1 MPADNPFQI
10 MLFIFKPVWRYF
22 WQWGWIIGPVFFAP
36 FFWNSWV
43 YFIRIRTMKKF
54 KWQMLEIKFPAEVE
68 KTPLAMEQVLA
79 TMHSILFKGG
89 WWKRYIYEGRVQEW
103 FSLEITTFE
112 GELHFYIRTIAQF
125 RDLIE
130 AAIYAQYPQAEIY
143 EAEDY
148 VMNVPNV
155 IPNETHNLF
164 GSEYKLARE
173 DAYPIRTYQDFEF
186 ESYEG
191 KANVDPLAVIIESMS
206 KLRQGEQ
213 AWIQIVIRP
222 TDDGWKK
229 ASVDLISNL
238 VGRQKKT
245 SPGSYIAALLRKE
258 VQDYA
263 KGFIE
268 APFQKPEYDSFEFGE
283 KKSDKP
289 HSLMQFLTPLEK
301 EILEAVERN
310 VSKVGFET
318 VIRVVYIAKKE
329 VFNIPTFFQVGSGF
343 NQFNTQHM
351 NAIKRDNSTITACK
365 FPFKKVKEMQRKRW
379 LLFKYRIRMRP
390 KKMFIL
396 NIEELAS
403 IFHPP
408 GRIVMAPTTPRI
420 QTKKG
425 EPPHGLPVY

>member
-1 MPADNPFQI
+1 MPADNPFQVMFYI
-10 MLFIFKPVWRYF
+10 LKPAWHHF
-22 WQWGWIIGPVFFAP
+22 WIWGWIIGPVVFAT

-43 YFIRIRTMKKF
+43 YYVRIRTLRKF
-54 KWQMLEIKFPAEVE
+54 KWQMLEIKFPPEVE

-79 TMHSILFKGG
+79 TMQSTLFKGG
-89 WWKRYIYEGRVQEW
+89 WWKRYIEGRVQEW
-103 FSLEITTFE
+103 FSLEITSFE
-112 GELHFYIRTIAQF
+112 GELHFYIRTIGQF

-143 EAEDY
+143 QAEDY
-148 VMNVPNV
+148 VMNVPMI
-155 IPNETHNLF
+155 IPNDTHDLF
-164 GSEYKLARE
+164 GSEYKLARD
-173 DAYPIRTYQDFEF
+173 DAYPIRTYADFEF
-186 ESYEG
+186 ESFEG
-191 KANVDPLAVIIESMS
+191 KANVDPLAVIIETMS

-213 AWIQIVIRP
+213 AWIQIGIKP
-222 TDDGWKK
+222 TDDSWKK
-229 ASVDLISNL
+229 ASEDLISNL

-245 SPGSYIAALLRKE
+245 PAGSYIAALLKKE

-263 KGFIE
+263 KGFTQ
-268 APFQKPEYDSFEFGE
+268 APFQQPEYDPFEFGE

-329 VFNIPTFFQVGSGF
+329 VYNIPTFFQVASGF

-351 NAIKRDNSTITACK
+351 NSLKRDVPTLTAAK
-365 FPFKKVKEMQRKRW
+365 FPFKKRKEMQRKRW

-390 KKMFIL
+390 RKMFIL

-420 QTKKG
+420 QAKKG
-425 EPPHGLPVY
+425 EPPPGLPTY